1 MLKRCSGESVLLC
14 HRRPASFP
22 AELEVEGQCFSLSV
36 GGWAAQ
42 GSLGALGMCLL
53 GLRVIRTAAES
64 PSEKFKGGILWLEM
78 SVCDSRV

>member
-1 MLKRCSGESVLLC
+1 MMCCVMAAL
-14 HRRPASFP
+14 ASF
-22 AELEVEGQCFSLSV
+22 LVEVEVEVEAQGFSLTL

-53 GLRVIRTAAES
+53 GPEGHSLCSES

-78 SVCDSRV
+78 SMCDSRV